1 MRDLLYFSID
11 CKVKLKNINLFDDFM
26 KIESREQQALEVY
39 IKLLTGKGFGPD
51 TFVPRVNFLN
61 KFMPLLA
68 NADLNGISYRM
79 AIETLMDSI
88 GETDWPESL
97 VIAREYFPFWI
108 NDLKAVAQLSK
119 NTTVDALPIDWQ
131 PKHVAL
137 SALWHTVDAEKF
149 DTTDS
154 WALKGYTKALR
165 FENADQ
171 TLIDTR
177 LKLAKILLVRLR
189 DAPEKTNKAYRT
201 TVDATLPLFEVK
213 KNRRLFLV
221 VVREFFH
228 FWAGNP
234 DAEKYVLNN
243 QPTSIL

>member
-1 MRDLLYFSID
+1 
-11 CKVKLKNINLFDDFM
+11 M
-26 KIESREQQALEVY
+26 KIELREQQALEVY

-51 TFVPRVNFLN
+51 TFVPRINFLN

-68 NADLNGISYRM
+68 NKNLNGNGYRI
-79 AIETLMDSI
+79 AIEDLMDSVA
-88 GETDWPESL
+88 EDDWPESL
-97 VIAREYFPFWI
+97 VIAREYYPFWL
-108 NDLKAVAQLSK
+108 NDLKAVAQLNK
-119 NTTVDALPIDWQ
+119 NTIADTLPIDWQ

-165 FENADQ
+165 FENAEQ

-177 LKLAKILLVRLR
+177 LKLAKIMLVRLR
-189 DAPEKTNKAYRT
+189 DAPNKSNKVYRT

-234 DAEKYVLNN
+234 DADKFVLNS
-243 QPTSIL
+243 QTTSIL

>member
-1 MRDLLYFSID
+1 MT
-11 CKVKLKNINLFDDFM
+11 
-26 KIESREQQALEVY
+26 IEAREQQALEVY
-39 IKLLTGKGFGPD
+39 IKLLTTKGFGPE

-61 KFMPLLA
+61 KLMPMLTGKEQ
-68 NADLNGISYRM
+68 NGREYRM
-79 AIETLMDSI
+79 AIEVLMDSVD
-88 GETDWPESL
+88 GVDWPESL
-97 VIAREYFPFWI
+97 TISREYYPFWI
-108 NDLKAVAQLSK
+108 NDMKAVAQLSK
-119 NTTVDALPIDWQ
+119 NTTADSLPIDWQ
-131 PKHVAL
+131 PKRIEL
-137 SALWHTVDAEKF
+137 STLWHTVDAEKF

-165 FENADQ
+165 FENAEQ

-177 LKLAKILLVRLR
+177 LKLAKIMLVRLR
-189 DAPEKTNKAYRT
+189 DAPDKSNKSYRT

-234 DAEKYVLNN
+234 EADKFVLNN
-243 QPTSIL
+243 HTVSML

>member
-1 MRDLLYFSID
+1 MTIQ
-11 CKVKLKNINLFDDFM
+11 
-26 KIESREQQALEVY
+26 EREQQALEVY

-61 KFMPLLA
+61 KLMPLLG
-68 NADLNGISYRM
+68 DKELNGREFRI
-79 AIETLMDSI
+79 AIETLMDSV
-88 GETDWPESL
+88 EEPDWPESL
-97 VIAREYFPFWI
+97 TIAREYYPFWL
-108 NDLKAVAQLSK
+108 NDLKLVAQLSR
-119 NTTVDALPIDWQ
+119 NTAKDTLPIDWQ
-131 PKHVAL
+131 PIQVTL

-189 DAPEKTNKAYRT
+189 DAPNKDNKFYRT

-228 FWAGNP
+228 FWSGNP
-234 DAEKYVLNN
+234 EADKFVLNN
-243 QPTSIL
+243 HTVSML

>member
-1 MRDLLYFSID
+1 MT
-11 CKVKLKNINLFDDFM
+11 
-26 KIESREQQALEVY
+26 IEPREQQALEVY
-39 IKLLTGKGFGPD
+39 IKLLTAKGFGPE

-61 KFMPLLA
+61 KLMPLLA
-68 NADLNGISYRM
+68 GKEPNGRVYRI
-79 AIETLMDSI
+79 AIEVQMDSVA
-88 GETDWPESL
+88 EADWPESL
-97 VIAREYFPFWI
+97 VISREYYPFWI

-119 NTTVDALPIDWQ
+119 SAVRDTLPIDWQ
-131 PKHVAL
+131 PTHVEL
-137 SALWHTVDAEKF
+137 GTLWHSVDTEKF

-165 FENADQ
+165 NENAEQ

-177 LKLAKILLVRLR
+177 LKLAKIMLVRLR
-189 DAPEKTNKAYRT
+189 DAPEKSNKAYRT

-234 DAEKYVLNN
+234 EAEKFVLSNH
-243 QPTSIL
+243 TVSML

>member
-1 MRDLLYFSID
+1 MT
-11 CKVKLKNINLFDDFM
+11 
-26 KIESREQQALEVY
+26 IEAREQEALEVY

-61 KFMPLLA
+61 KLMPMLA
-68 NADLNGISYRM
+68 GKEPNGREYRI
-79 AIETLMDSI
+79 AIEALMDSVAE
-88 GETDWPESL
+88 GDWPESL
-97 VIAREYFPFWI
+97 VIAREYYPFWL
-108 NDLKAVAQLSK
+108 NDLKAVAQMSRNAIK
-119 NTTVDALPIDWQ
+119 DTLPIDWQ
-131 PKHVAL
+131 PTSVAL
-137 SALWHTVDAEKF
+137 SALWHTVDTEKF

-165 FENADQ
+165 FENAEQ

-177 LKLAKILLVRLR
+177 LKLAKIMLVRLR
-189 DAPEKTNKAYRT
+189 DAPEKSNKFYRT

-234 DAEKYVLNN
+234 EADKFVLNN
-243 QPTSIL
+243 HTVSML

>member
-1 MRDLLYFSID
+1 
-11 CKVKLKNINLFDDFM
+11 M
-26 KIESREQQALEVY
+26 KIELREQQALEVY

-51 TFVPRVNFLN
+51 TFVPRINFLN
-61 KFMPLLA
+61 RFMPLLA
-68 NADLNGISYRM
+68 NKDLNGNGYRI
-79 AIETLMDSI
+79 AIEDLMDSVA
-88 GETDWPESL
+88 EDDWPESL
-97 VIAREYFPFWI
+97 VIAREYYPFWL
-108 NDLKAVAQLSK
+108 NDLKAVAQLNK
-119 NTTVDALPIDWQ
+119 NTIADTLPIDWQ

-165 FENADQ
+165 FENAEQ

-177 LKLAKILLVRLR
+177 LKLAKIMLVRLR
-189 DAPEKTNKAYRT
+189 DAPDKSNKVFRT

-234 DAEKYVLNN
+234 DADKFVLNS
-243 QPTSIL
+243 QSASIL

>member
-1 MRDLLYFSID
+1 
-11 CKVKLKNINLFDDFM
+11 M
-26 KIESREQQALEVY
+26 KIELREQQALEIY
-39 IKLLTGKGFGPD
+39 IKLLTCKGFGPD
-51 TFVPRVNFLN
+51 TFVPRINFLN
-61 KFMPLLA
+61 RFMPLLA
-68 NADLNGISYRM
+68 NKDLNGNGYRI
-79 AIETLMDSI
+79 AIEDLMDSVAE
-88 GETDWPESL
+88 GDWPESL
-97 VIAREYFPFWI
+97 VVAREYYPFWL
-108 NDLKAVAQLSK
+108 NDLKAVAQLNK
-119 NTTVDALPIDWQ
+119 NTIADTLPIDWQ

-165 FENADQ
+165 FENAEQ

-177 LKLAKILLVRLR
+177 LKLAKIMLVRLR
-189 DAPEKTNKAYRT
+189 DAPDKSNKVYRT

-234 DAEKYVLNN
+234 DADKFVLNS
-243 QPTSIL
+243 QTTSIL

>member
-1 MRDLLYFSID
+1 MTIQ
-11 CKVKLKNINLFDDFM
+11 
-26 KIESREQQALEVY
+26 EREQQALEVY

-61 KFMPLLA
+61 KLMPLLG
-68 NADLNGISYRM
+68 DKELNGREYRI
-79 AIETLMDSI
+79 AIEALMDSVVDA
-88 GETDWPESL
+88 DWPETL
-97 VIAREYFPFWI
+97 VIAREYYPFWL
-108 NDLKAVAQLSK
+108 NDLKAVAQMSK
-119 NTTVDALPIDWQ
+119 NAVKDTLPIDWQ
-131 PKHVAL
+131 PTSVAL
-137 SALWHTVDAEKF
+137 SALWHTVDTEKF

-165 FENADQ
+165 FENAEQ

-177 LKLAKILLVRLR
+177 LKLAKIMLVRLR
-189 DAPEKTNKAYRT
+189 DAPEKSNKFYRT

-234 DAEKYVLNN
+234 EADKFVLNN
-243 QPTSIL
+243 HTVSML

>member
-1 MRDLLYFSID
+1 MT
-11 CKVKLKNINLFDDFM
+11 
-26 KIESREQQALEVY
+26 IEQREQQALEVY

-61 KFMPLLA
+61 KLMPMLA
-68 NADLNGISYRM
+68 NKELNGREYRI
-79 AIETLMDSI
+79 AIENLMDSVE
-88 GETDWPESL
+88 GGDWAESL
-97 VIAREYFPFWI
+97 VIAREYYPFWI

-119 NTTVDALPIDWQ
+119 NATKDTLPIDWQ
-131 PKHVAL
+131 PTHVEL
-137 SALWHTVDAEKF
+137 SSLWHTVDEEKF
-149 DTTDS
+149 GTTDS
-154 WALKGYTKALR
+154 WALKGYAKALR
-165 FENADQ
+165 FENAEQ

-177 LKLAKILLVRLR
+177 LKLAKIMLVRLR
-189 DAPEKTNKAYRT
+189 DAPEKSNKAYRT

-234 DAEKYVLNN
+234 DADKFVLNN
-243 QPTSIL
+243 HTVSML

>member
-1 MRDLLYFSID
+1 
-11 CKVKLKNINLFDDFM
+11 M
-26 KIESREQQALEVY
+26 KIELREQQALEVY

-51 TFVPRVNFLN
+51 TFVPRINFLN
-61 KFMPLLA
+61 RFMPLLA
-68 NADLNGISYRM
+68 NKDLNGNGYRI
-79 AIETLMDSI
+79 AIEDLMDSVA
-88 GETDWPESL
+88 EDDWPESL
-97 VIAREYFPFWI
+97 VIAREYYPFWL
-108 NDLKAVAQLSK
+108 NDLKAVAQLNK
-119 NTTVDALPIDWQ
+119 NTIADTLPIDWQ

-165 FENADQ
+165 FENAEQ

-177 LKLAKILLVRLR
+177 LKLAKIMLVRLR
-189 DAPEKTNKAYRT
+189 DAPDKSNKVYRT

-234 DAEKYVLNN
+234 DADKFVLNAHT
-243 QPTSIL
+243 TSIL

>member
-1 MRDLLYFSID
+1 MNID
-11 CKVKLKNINLFDDFM
+11 
-26 KIESREQQALEVY
+26 SREQQALEVY

-61 KFMPLLA
+61 KLMPLLA
-68 NADLNGISYRM
+68 SKELNGREYRM
-79 AIETLMDSI
+79 AIEVLMDAVAND
-88 GETDWPESL
+88 DWPESL
-97 VIAREYFPFWI
+97 VISREYYPFWI
-108 NDLKAVAQLSK
+108 NDLKAVSLFSK
-119 NTTVDALPIDWQ
+119 NATQDPLPIEWQ
-131 PKHVAL
+131 PVPVEL
-137 SALWHTVDAEKF
+137 SSLWHSVDAEKF
-149 DTTDS
+149 GTTDS

-165 FENADQ
+165 FENAEQ

-177 LKLAKILLVRLR
+177 LKLAKIMLVRLR
-189 DAPEKTNKAYRT
+189 DAPDKSNKIYRT

-234 DAEKYVLNN
+234 DAEKFVLNN
-243 QPTSIL
+243 HTVSML

>member
-1 MRDLLYFSID
+1 
-11 CKVKLKNINLFDDFM
+11 M
-26 KIESREQQALEVY
+26 KIELREQQALEVY

-51 TFVPRVNFLN
+51 TFVSRVNFLN
-61 KFMPLLA
+61 KLMPLLA
-68 NADLNGISYRM
+68 NKELNGISYRV
-79 AIETLMDSI
+79 AIEALMDSVA
-88 GETDWPESL
+88 EEDWPESL
-97 VIAREYFPFWI
+97 VIAREYYPFWA
-108 NDLKAVAQLSK
+108 NDLKAVAQMSK
-119 NTTVDALPIDWQ
+119 NTPVDTLPIDWQ
-131 PKHVAL
+131 PKQVAL
-137 SALWHTVDAEKF
+137 SALWHTVDEQKF

-189 DAPEKTNKAYRT
+189 DAPEKSNKAYRT

-234 DAEKYVLNN
+234 DAERFVLTS
-243 QPTSIL
+243 QSASIL

>member
-1 MRDLLYFSID
+1 MSID
-11 CKVKLKNINLFDDFM
+11 Q
-26 KIESREQQALEVY
+26 REQQAQEVY
-39 IKLLTGKGFGPD
+39 IKLLTAKGFGPES
-51 TFVPRVNFLN
+51 FVTRIDFLN
-61 KFMPLLA
+61 QLMPTLA
-68 NADLNGISYRM
+68 GKELNGREYRT
-79 AIETLMDSI
+79 AIENVMDKI
-88 GETDWPESL
+88 PAEHWPESL
-97 VIAREYFPFWI
+97 VVAREYYPFWL
-108 NDLKAVAQLSK
+108 NDLKAVSLFSK
-119 NTTVDALPIDWQ
+119 SATQDPLPIDWK
-131 PKHVAL
+131 PIGVKL
-137 SALWHTVDAEKF
+137 SELWHTVDAEKF
-149 DTTDS
+149 GTTDS

-189 DAPEKTNKAYRT
+189 DAPDKDNKVYRT

-234 DAEKYVLNN
+234 EAEKYVLNN
-243 QPTSIL
+243 NTVSML